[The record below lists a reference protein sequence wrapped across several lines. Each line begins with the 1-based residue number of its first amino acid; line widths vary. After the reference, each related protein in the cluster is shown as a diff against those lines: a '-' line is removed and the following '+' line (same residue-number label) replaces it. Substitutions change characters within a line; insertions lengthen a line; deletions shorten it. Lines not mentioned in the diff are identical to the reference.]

1 MDFVQA
7 LILALIQGLTE
18 FLPISSSAH
27 LILPSQLL
35 GWEDQGLAFDV
46 AVHLG
51 TLAAVVFYFRSDLWA
66 MASAWCYAQ
75 RRLFD
80 ASIVLSDAQ
89 TQSAQQAWM
98 VAVATLPAVLVAGL
112 AGQLIESQL
121 RSVLVIALATIGFGL
136 LLAVA
141 EVVSRR
147 RDEDTRLDWRIAILV
162 GFAQVCALIPGA
174 SRSGVTI
181 TAGVLLGLSRQQAAR
196 FSFLL
201 SIPIILA
208 ASVYALGK
216 LLAEPVGVDW
226 SLLGLAVL
234 ASALSAYLCIAAFL
248 RLLDRIGFMPFVW
261 YRLLLGAVLL
271 IFFWG

>member
-1 MDFVQA
+1 MEFVQA
-7 LILALIQGLTE
+7 LILALIQGITE
-18 FLPISSSAH
+18 FLPVSSSAH
-27 LILPSQLL
+27 LILPAQLL

-51 TLAAVVFYFRSDLWA
+51 TLVAVVAYYRLDLQA
-66 MASAWCYAQ
+66 MIIAWLREQQARFNAGVDIDPDQ
-75 RRLFD
+75 
-80 ASIVLSDAQ
+80 AVLAR
-89 TQSAQQAWM
+89 QAWM
-98 VAVATLPAVLVAGL
+98 VAAATLPAVLVAALG
-112 AGQLIESQL
+112 GDFIEANF
-121 RSVLVIALATIGFGL
+121 RSVTVIALATIGFGL
-136 LLAVA
+136 LLGAA
-141 EVVSRR
+141 ERVGKRNPQGRTLS
-147 RDEDTRLDWRIAILV
+147 WRIAMLV
-162 GFAQVCALIPGA
+162 GLAQVCALIPGA

-226 SLLGLAVL
+226 GLLAVAVL

-248 RLLDRIGFMPFVW
+248 RLLDRVGFMPFVW
-261 YRLLLGAVLL
+261 YRLVLGAVLL
-271 IFFWG
+271 LFFV